1 MINTTVLSYFVL
13 GVVAYYTT
21 LFLVSLRQ
29 RPAPRPTRSDSPLM
43 VILVPARNEE
53 LVLDETMRN
62 LTSLDYAD
70 YRVLLMND
78 GSTDRT
84 SEIAHR
90 WESADSRVMV
100 IDRGLEIAGRGK
112 SAVLNHGFRVVSR
125 LVGANDGFVG
135 AFPCDRVLLVIVD
148 ADGQLDQHTLKTVSP
163 YFDNDDVGQVQI
175 GVRIGN
181 ARSNVLTRMQ
191 DMEFVGFSCLVQIAR
206 DHIGSSG
213 LGGNGQFTRLS
224 ALASLAGEPWR
235 TESLTEDLDLGL
247 RLVTAGWR
255 TRYCPTAYVYQQG
268 LTRWRPL
275 LRQRTRWIQGHYQ
288 CWRHIPSLAR
298 ARGASILGRLDLMTY
313 LVLVITVSIVS
324 INVVL
329 DYLSRLGVVQ
339 VVDYSLSFIPYGL
352 PFRLVAL
359 VLAFLP
365 LTTFMITYQLH
376 SSSRLRWWEVP
387 AYGALFTLYTYVWIV
402 ATVRAWFRMV
412 TGRRSWTKTPRV
424 AVTGTYISGTYL
436 PSDSGLPAPLTT
448 QPVP

>member
-1 MINTTVLSYFVL
+1 
-13 GVVAYYTT
+13 
-21 LFLVSLRQ
+21 
-29 RPAPRPTRSDSPLM
+29 
-43 VILVPARNEE
+43 
-53 LVLDETMRN
+53 
-62 LTSLDYAD
+62 
-70 YRVLLMND
+70 MND

-90 WESADSRVMV
+90 WEVGDPRVMV
-100 IDRGLEIAGRGK
+100 IDRGPEIAGRGK
-112 SAVLNHGFRVVSR
+112 SAVLNHGYRVVSA
-125 LVGANDGFVG
+125 LVDAHDDFVG
-135 AFPCDRVLLVIVD
+135 EVPADRVLLVIVD
-148 ADGQLDQHTLKTVSP
+148 ADGQLDQHTLKMVSP
-163 YFDNDDVGQVQI
+163 YFDTDEVGQVQI

-181 ARSNVLTRMQ
+181 ARTNVLTRMQ

-224 ALASLAGEPWR
+224 ALASLDGEPWR
-235 TESLTEDLDLGL
+235 PESLTEDLDLGL

-255 TRYCPTAYVYQQG
+255 TRYCPAAYVYQQG

-288 CWRHIPSLAR
+288 RWRHIPSLAR
-298 ARGASILGRLDLMTY
+298 ARGASILGRVDLMTY

-324 INVVL
+324 VNVVL

-352 PFRLVAL
+352 PFRVVAL

-365 LTTFMITYQLH
+365 LTTFMITYQRH

-387 AYGALFTLYTYVWIV
+387 AYGALFTLYTYVWIA

-424 AVTGTYISGTYL
+424 AVTASYVAGS
-436 PSDSGLPAPLTT
+436 SNLPAALGT
-448 QPVP
+448 QTVQ